1 MALILGIM
9 AGCILA
15 IYSFYFVRIIT
26 GSPRAFEEELLKA
39 FAAWAITRGTA
50 IRGQIRL
57 LILASVLLEFVYF
70 VMVFTV
76 ISNPAMLIFSGFL
89 VGVEIIHFS
98 LVIRNF
104 YQFFHGEIMIKEI
117 FNWRMERVSAVL
129 FFTHCMLVIFS
140 LIWG

>member
-1 MALILGIM
+1 MALILGIL

-15 IYSFYFVRIIT
+15 IYSPYFVRIIT

-39 FAAWAITRGTA
+39 IAAWAITRGAA

-57 LILASVLLEFVYF
+57 LILASLLLEIIYF
-70 VMVFTV
+70 VMVFTA
-76 ISNPAMLIFSGFL
+76 ISNPAMLIFTGFL
-89 VGVEIIHFS
+89 VGVEVIHFS
-98 LVIRNF
+98 IVMRTF
-104 YQFFHGEIMIKEI
+104 YRFFRGEIMIKEI